1 MASAMRKMAVYLG
14 LVEDDHRYQDK
25 YDTYGEYEDYDDQ
38 ADRAEPADEPDPRGV
53 RRDGEA
59 GGEYV
64 GYQAPDWRTEHVFT
78 ATFETMLTQPLV
90 IHFYDEVFQGE
101 GIALRNR

>member
-38 ADRAEPADEPDPRGV
+38 ADRAEPADEVDAEVGV
-53 RRDGEA
+53 KRDGEVSA
-59 GGEYV
+59 GYV
-64 GYQAPDWRTEHVFT
+64 GYQGRLAHRARVPDDRSRTYHDT
-78 ATFETMLTQPLV
+78 ASSHLQ
-90 IHFYDEVFQGE
+90 
-101 GIALRNR
+101 